1 MLDKIFNLEPPEPLP
16 KTDKFVHLVR
26 HFYELY
32 SKFFP
37 MISEDKKA
45 EMSLE
50 SAKLFATGEIDINNS
65 SDELLKRKNSIF
77 GGMRID

>member
-16 KTDKFVHLVR
+16 KTDKFIHLVR

-37 MISEDKKA
+37 MVSEDKKA
-45 EMSLE
+45 EMSIE
-50 SAKLFATGEIDINNS
+50 SAILFATGEIDI
-65 SDELLKRKNSIF
+65 SDELLRRKNSTF
-77 GGMRID
+77 GGLRID